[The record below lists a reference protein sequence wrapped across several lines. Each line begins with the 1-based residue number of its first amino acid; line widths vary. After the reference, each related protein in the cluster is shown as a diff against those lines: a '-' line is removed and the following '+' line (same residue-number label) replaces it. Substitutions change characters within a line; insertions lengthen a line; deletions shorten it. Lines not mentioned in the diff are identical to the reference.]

1 MALGTIN
8 IFSKHLRRTVTF
20 NVIIPAD
27 KMVFG
32 HEQTQKKEKVK
43 PYKTLYL
50 LHGIFG
56 NYTDWVSGT
65 RIQAWAQDRNCAVV
79 MPSGYNK
86 FYVDNELSGEY
97 YSKFI
102 GEELVEI
109 TRKMFNLSHK
119 REDTFIAGLSMG
131 GYGALVNGL
140 KYHKTFGYIA
150 ALSAAVHMEHFV
162 NVKEDAENE
171 ILSRSELTSIF
182 GDLDKLMGSDKD
194 YKYFARNIKSKKP
207 MIFMA
212 CGTEDH
218 LLEYNRIFRDYLL
231 NLNYDV
237 TYFESTGGHDWI
249 FWDTYIL
256 KVLEW
261 LPLDKKVEAISS
273 GNVREKNKTQYNFES
288 C

>member
-8 IFSKHLRRTVTF
+8 IFSKSLRRTVTF

-32 HEQTQKKEKVK
+32 QVESKKKEKVK

-65 RIQAWAQDRNCAVV
+65 RIQAWAQDHNCAVV
-79 MPSGYNK
+79 MPSGDNK
-86 FYVDNELSGEY
+86 FYVDNELSGDY

-102 GEELVEI
+102 GEELVEV
-109 TRKMFNLSHK
+109 TRKMFNLSNK

-140 KYHKTFGYIA
+140 KYNKTFGYIA
-150 ALSAAVHMEHFV
+150 ALSAAVHMDHFI
-162 NVKEDAENE
+162 NIKENAKNE
-171 ILSRSELTSIF
+171 ILSRSELISIF
-182 GDLDKLMGSDKD
+182 GDLDKLIGSDKD
-194 YKYFARNIKSKKP
+194 YKYLAKRLKSNKP
-207 MIFMA
+207 KIYIA

-218 LLEYNRIFRDYLL
+218 LLEYNRNFRDYLFD
-231 NLNYDV
+231 LNYDV
-237 TYFESTGGHDWI
+237 TYAEGPGGHDWV

-256 KVLEW
+256 KVLQW

-273 GNVREKNKTQYNFES
+273 GNVREKKQ
-288 C
+288 